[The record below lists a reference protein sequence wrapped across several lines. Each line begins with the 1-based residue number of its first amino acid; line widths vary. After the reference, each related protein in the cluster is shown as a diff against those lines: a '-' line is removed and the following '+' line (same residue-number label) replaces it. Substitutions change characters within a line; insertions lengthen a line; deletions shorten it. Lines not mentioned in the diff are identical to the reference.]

1 MKVII
6 VGSGVAGPVLGMLL
20 KHKGFDPVVYERST
34 HRGGG
39 ITVVPAPQTF
49 RVFNI
54 LGLAEELLSIG
65 APIDSIISYSVLTSP
80 PTELMRT
87 DAPKE
92 VRFSEGWPI
101 MGIARDTFV
110 KWIISKAEERG
121 VPIIF
126 GKGAK
131 DVHEVEDKVIVT
143 LTDGSEDEADLV
155 IGADGLHSRVREI
168 LFGKDEAD
176 FCKLIEIGGHA
187 KTPESLLPYKS
198 TALHW
203 YGSGIHLVSFPI
215 SHDGSE
221 RMWVCTMAEEKEAH
235 ETWHALTREQ
245 LHVIMKDLPMFND
258 PHWAGAP
265 KDLITNHSHFVKYG
279 LYDRPPL
286 EKWHKGRIILA
297 GDAAH
302 PTSPHLGQGTN
313 QAMEDAYHLVRVLCQ
328 FKDRKTPLEDALR
341 EYEKIRLPRVSA
353 LVKQARKEGEL
364 RVVIGKEACEKRD
377 EELRKGFDR
386 EALQLYREATHGPYT
401 GESAI

>member
-6 VGSGVAGPVLGMLL
+6 AGCGVTGPVLGMLL
-20 KHKGFDPVVYERST
+20 KQKGFVPVIYERST
-34 HRGGG
+34 HQGGG

-54 LGLAEELLSIG
+54 LGLADQLLSIG
-65 APIDSIISYSVLTSP
+65 APVDSIVYYSVRTSP
-80 PTELMRT
+80 PTKLLET

-92 VRFSEGWPI
+92 VRSTQGWPI

-110 KWIISKAEERG
+110 KWIVAKAQERG
-121 VPIIF
+121 VEINF
-126 GKGAK
+126 GKGVN
-131 DVHEVEDKVIVT
+131 DVHEVGEKVIVT

-155 IGADGLHSRVREI
+155 IGADGLHSAIRDV

-176 FCKLIEIGGHA
+176 FCKLISIGGHA
-187 KTPESLLPYKS
+187 KTPASLLQYKT

-215 SHDGSE
+215 KSDGTE
-221 RMWVCTMAEEKEAH
+221 RMWVCTMAEETEAH
-235 ETWHALTREQ
+235 ETWRALTREE
-245 LHVIMKDLPMFND
+245 LHVIMKDLPIFND
-258 PHWAGAP
+258 PQWEGAP

-286 EKWHKGRIILA
+286 EKWHKGRVILA

-313 QAMEDAYHLVRVLCQ
+313 QAMEDVYHLVRVLCEY
-328 FKDRKTPLEDALR
+328 KDGKKSLDEALT
-341 EYEKIRLPRVSA
+341 EYEQVRLPRVSA

-364 RVVIGKEACEKRD
+364 RVVVGDDACKKRD
-377 EELRKGFDR
+377 EELKKGFDR
-386 EALQLYREATHGPYT
+386 EALQLYLDETNGPYS